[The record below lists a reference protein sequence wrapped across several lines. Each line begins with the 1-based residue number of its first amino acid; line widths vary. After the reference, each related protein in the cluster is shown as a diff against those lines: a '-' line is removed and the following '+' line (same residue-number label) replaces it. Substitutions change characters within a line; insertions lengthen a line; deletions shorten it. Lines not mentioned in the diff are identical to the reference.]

1 MCFFSMPR
9 SGCSALH
16 GVNPS
21 LKRKEVFSFSCKE
34 HGKIDDAIF
43 YSEKPTLWRDS
54 SLRGWEVTLL
64 LLSFFFFTIRF
75 HVSLWKKNH
84 FLVFFHSFS
93 WSSLR
98 PPGCVHPG
106 FLKITVPVLKL
117 ELPICWSGPCFTCS

>member
-43 YSEKPTLWRDS
+43 YSEKPNLWRDS

-93 WSSLR
+93 WSSLKAIR
-98 PPGCVHPG
+98 
-106 FLKITVPVLKL
+106 L
-117 ELPICWSGPCFTCS
+117 CSPWIFENNSPSFKARAFNLLIWTMFYL